1 MKLYEVM
8 GKPLPEI
15 KDAPVAL
22 ADVPTLGAHFQKTG
36 KPLINFVKST
46 KELSMKAGNDAEVTT
61 ATVEEEI
68 TNQGNI
74 ISTFLLHT
82 LILFNF

>member
-15 KDAPVAL
+15 KDAPLAL
-22 ADVPTLGAHFQKTG
+22 ADIPTLGAHFQKTG

-46 KELSMKAGNDAEVTT
+46 KELSMKAGEDEEVTT

-68 TNQGNI
+68 TDQGKTT
-74 ISTFLLHT
+74 STFSDA
-82 LILFNF
+82 FV

>member
-1 MKLYEVM
+1 M

-22 ADVPTLGAHFQKTG
+22 ADIPTLGAHFQKTG

-46 KELSMKAGNDAEVTT
+46 KELSMKAGEDGEAAT

-68 TNQGNI
+68 TDQGKNT
-74 ISTFLLHT
+74 STF
-82 LILFNF
+82 FDVYFYSV

>member
-22 ADVPTLGAHFQKTG
+22 ADIPTLGVHLQKTG

-46 KELSMKAGNDAEVTT
+46 KELSMKAGEDEEVTT

-68 TNQGNI
+68 SDQGKVTY
-74 ISTFLLHT
+74 TFLDVY
-82 LILFNF
+82 FDSV